1 MSSVPSTLEN
11 TSVRRSIGLA
21 NSVARVTLRS
31 AETVTFWAA
40 ILLPLAY
47 LPLLAGGLAQAE
59 MFQFVGLLACNL
71 FALVAGHGYG
81 RD

>member
-11 TSVRRSIGLA
+11 SSVRRSIGLA
-21 NSVARVTLRS
+21 NSAARLTLRS

-40 ILLPLAY
+40 ILLPLTY
-47 LPLLAGGLAQAE
+47 LPLLAGGLEQAE
-59 MFQFVGLLACNL
+59 MLRFAGLLACNL

>member
-11 TSVRRSIGLA
+11 TPVRQSIGFA
-21 NSVARVTLRS
+21 NTAAKLTLRS

-40 ILLPLAY
+40 ILLPLTY
-47 LPLLAGGLAQAE
+47 LPLLHGGLAADE
-59 MFQFVGLLACNL
+59 SLHFAALLACNL